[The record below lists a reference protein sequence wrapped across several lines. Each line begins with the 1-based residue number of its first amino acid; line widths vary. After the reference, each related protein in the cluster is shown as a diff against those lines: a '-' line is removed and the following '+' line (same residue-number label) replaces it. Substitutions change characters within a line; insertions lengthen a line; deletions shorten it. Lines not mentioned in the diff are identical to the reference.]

1 MRRPTGGVEASN
13 CVVVWDK
20 DEANSIKAQAQSYAT
35 QAQQAASGIENNPVV
50 RAKVIIG
57 NSDSTPTAPDYY
69 KVAEISV
76 SSNSNNNNI
85 NALFRISNVF
95 GSSQRIYHS
104 VYSVGIGCGTDYINA
119 GFCKLCELYAP
130 DNISSN
136 MFEPFVKYITVQ
148 ESNNTKTI
156 KAQLWLKIMDNYH
169 GIFVEQLFSVGGNY
183 GQNGYSNWL
192 FYDYQG
198 DLQNYDQT
206 PSESWNTLEPTYTG
220 YLACNV
226 VGG

>member
-1 MRRPTGGVEASN
+1 M
-13 CVVVWDK
+13 
-20 DEANSIKAQAQSYAT
+20 
-35 QAQQAASGIENNPVV
+35 
-50 RAKVIIG
+50 
-57 NSDSTPTAPDYY
+57 PDYY

-76 SSNSNNNNI
+76 SSTSVNNNI
-85 NALFRISNVF
+85 NALFRISSVF
-95 GSSQRIYHS
+95 SSSQRIYHS
-104 VYSVGIGCGTDYINA
+104 VYSVGLGCGSGYINKN
-119 GFCKLCELYAP
+119 FCKLYELYTP

-136 MFEPFVKYITVQ
+136 TFEPFIKYIVVQ

-156 KAQLWLKIMDNYH
+156 KAQLWLKIMVKYH

-192 FYDYQG
+192 FYDYKG
-198 DLQNYDQT
+198 DLKDYNQT
-206 PSESWNTLEPTYTG
+206 PSESWNTLEPSNNG